1 MTENKTK
8 GDEGEDYVNQLAYKS
23 YLKYWCYPNPFDI
36 NGDNKEFCDLLILFR
51 DIVIIISVK
60 NHNYDGD
67 YEKYKRKVIEK
78 SSSQLNG
85 AFRKLFTTQRDILIK
100 HPDREA
106 ELFDPKKY
114 NKVYRLTINVGEQ
127 FEHYELGEQLDKK
140 GFINILNKDTFE
152 TLMLELDTIKDFV
165 EYLDEREK
173 LLLSG
178 KVLNF
183 NCEEKDLLAEFLT
196 NARKFPI
203 DYNSAE
209 IKGFNLELKGA
220 WDIYINSEPVRQK
233 KAADKTSY
241 FIDYLVKTDVLKLPN
256 GEILAK
262 ELMYMGRTE
271 RRMLTDSLFS
281 LVAKHEVQNDKI
293 ARRYTEFN
301 GIGHLLIFYPSFLEE
316 EKVDWIIQRAM
327 EIYSYKTD
335 FKENEIIV
343 LAATKGMKQ
352 WKFGMFQ
359 PNQRIS
365 EERKKILDKLIE
377 QFGWFKEMKTFH
389 VQVKEY
395 PSEN

>member
-23 YLKYWCYPNPFDI
+23 YLKYWCYPNPLDI